1 LSPVTQREL
10 IATIFLVITENL
22 GMTFAKKGH
31 AESPKFTGMEVNQHF
46 GKTLAT
52 HCHLITSFARKP

>member
-1 LSPVTQREL
+1 MIFSIVTN
-10 IATIFLVITENL
+10 FF

-31 AESPKFTGMEVNQHF
+31 AKSPKFTGMEVNQHF

-52 HCHLITSFARKP
+52 HSHVITSSTWKHKANDPYMH